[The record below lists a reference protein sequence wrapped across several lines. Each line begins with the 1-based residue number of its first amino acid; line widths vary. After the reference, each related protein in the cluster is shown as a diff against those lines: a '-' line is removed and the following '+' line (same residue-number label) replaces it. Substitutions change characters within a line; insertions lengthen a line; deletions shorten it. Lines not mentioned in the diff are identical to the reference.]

1 MKQRPGKRD
10 PVPQGGPSGQPPCS
24 GRRDTALILVGNP
37 FFRDNGWHDIRVYR
51 FVKSFQEYGYDPIVY
66 CNTYAGATRQS
77 GVYDGIRY
85 RRLLFDRGIK
95 TKPPHA
101 EAQAPPAADGE
112 PGVISEPLSEPAPPP
127 PSPDRQP
134 PGDHR
139 KAASMDSAP
148 PDLPHRAVRFCRRN
162 VRSLVRKGSRLP
174 RVLPRRTRN
183 AASRLSRILLRKGRT
198 AVKRLLRIPLRMES
212 WGMRLLR
219 KIAQPVYRYLNLKF
233 MRAAMEATLDEKPAF
248 VYGVDLSLLRTA
260 SRIARRAGA
269 PLLYDSHEYFYSCA
283 EHSWMS
289 WWRRTWDR
297 AVCSLLER
305 RYFGQAH
312 TVISVSQGIVDA
324 FKERMPWGNYM
335 CIRNLP
341 VPRHD
346 VGRQDIIVKKLGL
359 PAGTK
364 VALYIGYITGGR
376 GTAQTIMAARHL
388 PDDIVVAFL
397 GGGRLLEEKRALAR
411 SLNLTHK
418 VFFLGHVPQT
428 RIPDFAESATC
439 GLCLIQNTC
448 LSYYYSLPNKLF
460 QYMSAGLPIVCSDFP
475 DMRRVVEGW
484 GLGVAVD
491 PSDPQAIAEGIQRIC
506 HDQRTYE
513 RMRANCIRA
522 MTEELNWE
530 VEKEKLLLMD
540 FIGDNQ

>member
-1 MKQRPGKRD
+1 MESEHDNVPQAELRGRAGRPG
-10 PVPQGGPSGQPPCS
+10 
-24 GRRDTALILVGNP
+24 GRGTALILVGNP

-51 FVKSFQEYGYDPIVY
+51 FASTFLEYGYDPIVY
-66 CNTYAGATRQS
+66 CNTYAGATQQS

-85 RRLLFDRGIK
+85 FRLMFGRPGTK
-95 TKPPHA
+95 AKPPRA
-101 EAQAPPAADGE
+101 EAAPPAAQWE
-112 PGVISEPLSEPAPPP
+112 PPADWEVPDKPAPQPAPEEHPP
-127 PSPDRQP
+127 AAARANPTDAEPVGSMPSQLLKCCYRSARKVARAAVRSAQWLSRKARHV
-134 PGDHR
+134 GSR
-139 KAASMDSAP
+139 LTRITLRKGKAAS
-148 PDLPHRAVRFCRRN
+148 R
-162 VRSLVRKGSRLP
+162 
-174 RVLPRRTRN
+174 
-183 AASRLSRILLRKGRT
+183 
-198 AVKRLLRIPLRMES
+198 RLLRIPLKIES
-212 WGMRLLR
+212 RAMRFAR
-219 KIAQPVYRYLNLKF
+219 KMAQPVYRYLNPKF
-233 MRAAMEATLDEKPAF
+233 MRAAMEATRDERPAF

-260 SRIARRAGA
+260 SRVARRAGA

-283 EHSWMS
+283 EHNWMTR
-289 WWRRTWDR
+289 WRRTWDR
-297 AVCSLLER
+297 VVCSLLER
-305 RYFGQAH
+305 RYFRQADI
-312 TVISVSQGIVDA
+312 VVSVSQGIVDA

-341 VPRHD
+341 APRKN

-359 PAGTK
+359 PAETK

-411 SLNLTHK
+411 ELNLTHK

-439 GLCLIQNTC
+439 GLCLIQKTC

-460 QYMSAGLPIVCSDFP
+460 QYMAAGLPIVCSDFP

-491 PSDPQAIAEGIQRIC
+491 PADPEAIAEGIQRIC
-506 HDQRTYE
+506 HDQQAYE
-513 RMRANCIRA
+513 SMRANCIRA

-530 VEKEKLLLMD
+530 AEKKKLLLVD